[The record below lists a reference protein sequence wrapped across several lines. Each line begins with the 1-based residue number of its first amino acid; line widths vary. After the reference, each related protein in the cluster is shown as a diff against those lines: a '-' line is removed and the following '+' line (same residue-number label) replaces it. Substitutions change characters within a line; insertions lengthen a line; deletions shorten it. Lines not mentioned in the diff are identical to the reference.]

1 MKSIIRG
8 LTSRW
13 RPLLCLPVSMSLGVA
28 FLLSFVDPALSET
41 VSLSCAGNEYVRLV
55 WLNLDRGEVQYA
67 IGTVHSAHAAT
78 AGGDSTSDA
87 LYNAK
92 NGALSTYPLAVT
104 GDTYKWTMLA
114 SGISSPVTI
123 NRITGKLQWAGQE
136 EQCSRASIDPPA
148 TKF

>member
-1 MKSIIRG
+1 MKNFIPD
-8 LTSRW
+8 LTWRW
-13 RPLLCLPVSMSLGVA
+13 RALLCLSISMSMGIV
-28 FLLSFVDPALSET
+28 FLLSSANLALAET
-41 VSLSCAGNEYVRLV
+41 ISLSCAGNEYVRLV

-67 IGTVHSAHAAT
+67 IGTVHSAHAAA

-92 NGALSTYPLAVT
+92 NGALSTYPLIVT

-114 SGISSPVTI
+114 SGISSLTAI

-136 EQCSRASIDPPA
+136 EQCSRASIDSPA
-148 TKF
+148 PKF